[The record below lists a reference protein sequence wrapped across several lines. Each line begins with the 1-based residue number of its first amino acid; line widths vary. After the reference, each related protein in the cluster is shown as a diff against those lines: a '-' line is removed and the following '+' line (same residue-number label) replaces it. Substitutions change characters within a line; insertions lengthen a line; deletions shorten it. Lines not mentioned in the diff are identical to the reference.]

1 LAVDSWPKDTA
12 NGQPPTVDFVPAWF
26 LRNPH
31 AQTVW
36 GRLARRRQL
45 IELRREVLVTP
56 DDDDLVL
63 DHLDGVGAGFSR
75 PAADRPAEAGRYTVR
90 FVLLHGLE
98 GSSNSVYMQGLLSAI
113 AAQGA
118 AATVMNFRS
127 CARDPQDLA
136 RMLPN
141 RQRRLYHSGETT
153 DFDFLVRT
161 LRAREPDVRLLAA
174 GASLGGNVLL
184 KWLGEHPGQSHVAAA
199 ATMSVPYDLAA
210 GADHLQHGAGPLY
223 VARFL
228 RTLKA
233 KARLRHGLDLDAVMR
248 ARTFRQFDDAAT
260 GPLHGFRDAADY
272 YAQSS
277 SMRFLGKITTPALC
291 INAADDPFLPR
302 AALERAVEAASD
314 AIEIRVT
321 PRGGHTGFIT
331 GALPWRC
338 AYWAEESMVR
348 WLMERGP
355 LVRSRPTSG
364 RSALGA

>member
-1 LAVDSWPKDTA
+1 MRRSSQLTVGSWQKGSA
-12 NGQPPTVDFVPAWF
+12 NRQLPTDDFSPAWF
-26 LRNPH
+26 IRGPH
-31 AQTVW
+31 LQTIW
-36 GRLARRRQL
+36 GRLARPRQMVR
-45 IELRREVLVTP
+45 LRREVLVTP
-56 DDDDLVL
+56 DHDDLVL

-75 PAADRPAEAGRYTVR
+75 PAAGRPAEAGRYTVR

-98 GSSNSVYMQGLLSAI
+98 GSSNSVYMQGLLAAI
-113 AAQGA
+113 AAHGA

-127 CARDPQDLA
+127 CARDPEDLE

-161 LRAREPDVRLLAA
+161 LRAREPETRLLAA

-184 KWLGEHPGQSHVAAA
+184 KWLGEHPGQTDVAAA

-210 GADHLQHGAGPLY
+210 GADHIAWLY

-233 KARLRHGLDLDAVMR
+233 KALKRDGLDRAAIMR

-260 GPLHGFRDAADY
+260 GPLHGFTGADDY
-272 YAQSS
+272 YTCSS
-277 SMRFLGKITTPALC
+277 SIRFLDKITTPALC
-291 INAADDPFLPR
+291 LSAEDDPFLPR
-302 AALERAVEAASD
+302 GVLPRAIAAASS
-314 AIEIRVT
+314 AVEIRVT
-321 PRGGHTGFIT
+321 PCGGHTGFIA

-338 AYWAEESMVR
+338 EYWAEELMVE
-348 WLMERGP
+348 WLLEQ
-355 LVRSRPTSG
+355 
-364 RSALGA
+364 

>member
-1 LAVDSWPKDTA
+1 MSSSSFVVGGSSSTTNDERRTP
-12 NGQPPTVDFVPAWF
+12 DFTPAWF
-26 LRNPH
+26 IRGPH
-31 AQTVW
+31 LQTIW
-36 GRLARRRQL
+36 GRLARPRQMVR
-45 IELRREVLVTP
+45 LRREVLVTP

-63 DHLDGVGAGFSR
+63 DHLECGRLARTDRASR
-75 PAADRPAEAGRYTVR
+75 PIATPPGETPGGSGRDGRTPVR

-98 GSSNSVYMQGLLSAI
+98 GSSNSVYMQGLLAAI
-113 AAQGA
+113 AAHGA

-127 CARDPQDLA
+127 CARDPEDLE

-161 LRAREPDVRLLAA
+161 LRAREPETRLLAA

-184 KWLGEHPGQSHVAAA
+184 KWLGEHPGQTDVAAA

-210 GADHLQHGAGPLY
+210 GADHIPWLY

-233 KARLRHGLDLDAVMR
+233 KALKRDGLDRAAIIR

-260 GPLHGFRDAADY
+260 GPLHGFTGADDY
-272 YAQSS
+272 YTRSS
-277 SMRFLGKITTPALC
+277 SIRFLDKITTPALC
-291 INAADDPFLPR
+291 LSAEDDPFLPR
-302 AALERAVEAASD
+302 GVLPRAIEAASS
-314 AIEIRVT
+314 AVEIRVT
-321 PRGGHTGFIT
+321 PCGGHTGFIA

-338 AYWAEESMVR
+338 RYWAEELIVR
-348 WLMERGP
+348 WL
-355 LVRSRPTSG
+355 VSR
-364 RSALGA
+364 